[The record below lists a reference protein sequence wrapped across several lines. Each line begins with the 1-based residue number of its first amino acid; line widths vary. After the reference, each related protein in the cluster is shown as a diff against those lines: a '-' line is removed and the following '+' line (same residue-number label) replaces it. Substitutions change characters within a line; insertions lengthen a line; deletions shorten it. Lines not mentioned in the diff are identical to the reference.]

1 MFKGIIGGIQLSV
14 INMLLVFSVLSLL
27 ALVMYALKYLVKTKA
42 NKKPEQAKE
51 TSVITSSPVSTGK
64 EEQIEEKERIVA
76 IVSAAVA
83 YLWEKPGK
91 KFRVLSIRRMDTT
104 SMNPW
109 TAMGRQELMLGK
121 NIKS

>member
-14 INMLLVFSVLSLL
+14 IDMLLVFSVLGLL
-27 ALVMYALKYLVKTKA
+27 ALVMYALKYLVKPKA
-42 NKKPEQAKE
+42 NKKPEE
-51 TSVITSSPVSTGK
+51 TKGSSMITSSPVSTVK
-64 EEQIEEKERIVA
+64 EEQIGEKEKLVA

-83 YLWEKPGK
+83 CLWGKPGK

-121 NIKS
+121 NVKS

>member
-42 NKKPEQAKE
+42 NKKPEETKG
-51 TSVITSSPVSTGK
+51 TSVIISSPVSTTK